1 MTVGIKRIGI
11 SGCTGHVG
19 QLLVQELQSNTWKG
33 VVLSSGLTRSI
44 PKEATNYTITD
55 SRETLILNSDV
66 IIDFSMP
73 EATSKMVWLA
83 AKARKPMVIGTTGM
97 NDAQEKELQ
106 DASKECPIVYAA
118 NTSIGVTLLSALI
131 EQAAQKLGPEWDIE
145 VLETHHKR
153 KVDAPSGTAL
163 MLGKSAA
170 KGRAI
175 ASPNGPALD
184 RSGPRPQGAI
194 GFAVRR
200 GGDVVGE
207 HTVGFYGEGERI
219 ELSHIATD
227 RRLFA
232 RGAIKAAQWVAEQRP
247 GLYSMKDVLGLV

>member
-1 MTVGIKRIGI
+1 MTVGITKIGI
-11 SGCTGHVG
+11 SGCTGRVG
-19 QLLVQELQSNTWKG
+19 QLLVQELQTNIWNG
-33 VVLSSGLTRSI
+33 VVLSSGLARSL
-44 PKEATNYTITD
+44 PKEPENYTITD
-55 SRETLILNSDV
+55 SPETLLLNSDI
-66 IIDFSMP
+66 IIDFSTP
-73 EATSKMVWLA
+73 DATSKLVWLA
-83 AKARKPMVIGTTGM
+83 AKAHKPMVIGTTGL
-97 NDAQEKELQ
+97 NAAQEKELQ

-170 KGRAI
+170 KGRAV
-175 ASPNGPALD
+175 AAPDHPTFD
-184 RSGPRPQGAI
+184 RSGSRPQGAI

-232 RGAIKAAQWVAEQRP
+232 RGALKAAQWVAGQKP
-247 GLYSMKDVLGLV
+247 GLYAMKDVLGL